1 MKEIII
7 VDYSTSTV
15 HFVQTSEYVSID
27 DILRKLELQPK
38 NCTWMMTNFI
48 NIERHRICL

>member
-7 VDYSTSTV
+7 VDYSASTV
-15 HFVQTSEYVSID
+15 HFVQSSKYVSID
-27 DILRKLELQPK
+27 GILHKLELQPK
-38 NCTWMMTNFI
+38 NCTWMITEFI